1 MTQLTEL
8 NRGAPGE
15 AGCEQI
21 AWVPLRSP
29 SLWPLE
35 ASHCKAPWICKFSSD
50 TLLGFWQSKPS
61 EFIFHLITLGHPQG
75 TMVVQNSHRN
85 PPWVNLVTGSFP
97 MGWSGAGGARP
108 YPPIFL
114 GSWSVRN
121 SRWPG
126 LYQMPI
132 LPPVTL
138 MMEVVPALLK
148 SVNFPCWRVSANLRT
163 REGMGLTDR
172 EVSMSQCLGESPGWA
187 AVILWTPCWLRPVIK
202 A

>member
-1 MTQLTEL
+1 MTQLIEL
-8 NRGAPGE
+8 NWGAPGE

-35 ASHCKAPWICKFSSD
+35 ASHCKAPRICKFSSD

-75 TMVVQNSHRN
+75 SMVVQNSHRN
-85 PPWVNLVTGSFP
+85 PPWVNLVTSSFP

-148 SVNFPCWRVSANLRT
+148 SVPYIQVGDEEIGISHVGGSVPIS
-163 REGMGLTDR
+163 EQG
-172 EVSMSQCLGESPGWA
+172 
-187 AVILWTPCWLRPVIK
+187 K
-202 A
+202 AWG